1 MYDYL
6 CKILA
11 TGCLIA
17 FVSGSGSNM
26 FYFSFHMSTSV
37 LTQHPLCVSGT
48 SEGQVYESED
58 QEEHQFSDIEDSEDE
73 DDEDNEEEEEELSSH
88 EDAPSS
94 CSTDTH
100 QSDSGPGSQTDPT
113 GLTGSEREEREK
125 QLSPVKPWRSGQ
137 AISPDSKRALFS
149 SKAWDHSLRA
159 FSPAREGSP
168 LQSVSPRLEL
178 SSPCRHLSPSPERCP
193 SPLTV
198 SPLRSFSPLRP
209 LSPAHYRSSRARLS
223 PTPFR
228 TQHRAHSSPGHFHW
242 EPSTK
247 SRESQ
252 QVSLMN
258 TS

>member
-1 MYDYL
+1 M
-6 CKILA
+6 
-11 TGCLIA
+11 GCLTA

-26 FYFSFHMSTSV
+26 FI
-37 LTQHPLCVSGT
+37 CVSYVHLCFNPTPFVCSET

-100 QSDSGPGSQTDPT
+100 QSDSGPGSQTGPT
-113 GLTGSEREEREK
+113 SLTVSEREEREK

-137 AISPDSKRALFS
+137 AVSPDSKRALFS
-149 SKAWDHSLRA
+149 SKAWEHSPRA
-159 FSPAREGSP
+159 FSPASEGSP

-178 SSPCRHLSPSPERCP
+178 SSPCRHLSPSPERGP

-198 SPLRSFSPLRP
+198 SPLRSFSPLQP

-228 TQHRAHSSPGHFHW
+228 TQHRAHSSPGHLHW

-252 QVSLMN
+252 QVNLMN